1 MTNNDILRRI
11 RYTFDFNNRKMLEIF
26 ASVGYE
32 AKPSQIIAWLQKD
45 GDPDLVEL
53 NDNELAYF
61 LNGFINEKRGKKEGE
76 QPVPETTLN
85 NNVIFRKLKIALNLK
100 DTDILEIMK
109 SVDLPMSPHEL
120 SAFFRKPDQKQFRIC
135 HDQFLR
141 NFLHGMQLRYRPATN
156 KRRNEISSEL

>member
-26 ASVGYE
+26 ASAGLEV
-32 AKPSQIIAWLQKD
+32 KPSQIIAWLQKD

-53 NDNELAYF
+53 SGNELAYF

-76 QPVPETTLN
+76 QPMPETTLN
-85 NNVIFRKLKIALNLK
+85 NNIIFRKLKIALNLK
-100 DTDILEIMK
+100 DTDIMEIMK

-120 SAFFRKPDQKQFRIC
+120 SAFFRNPDQKQYRVC

-141 NFLHGMQLRYRPATN
+141 NFLHGMQLKYRPAIN
-156 KRRNEISSEL
+156 KE

>member
-26 ASVGYE
+26 ALAGYE
-32 AKPSQIIAWLQKD
+32 VKPSQIIAWLQKD

-53 NDNELAYF
+53 SDNELAYF

-85 NNVIFRKLKIALNLK
+85 NNIIFRKLKIALNLK

-120 SAFFRKPDQKQFRIC
+120 SAFFRNPDQKQYRIC

-141 NFLHGMQLRYRPATN
+141 NFLHGMQLKYRPAI
-156 KRRNEISSEL
+156 KKE

>member
-1 MTNNDILRRI
+1 MTSNDILRRI

-26 ASVGYE
+26 ALAGHEV
-32 AKPSQIIAWLQKD
+32 KPSQIIAWLQKD

-53 NDNELAYF
+53 TDMELAYF

-85 NNVIFRKLKIALNLK
+85 NNIILRKLKIALNLK
-100 DTDILEIMK
+100 DTDIIEI
-109 SVDLPMSPHEL
+109 VNLAGLPMSPHEL
-120 SAFFRKPDQKQFRIC
+120 SAFFRNPDQKQYRIC

-141 NFLHGMQLRYRPATN
+141 NFLHGMQLKYRPV
-156 KRRNEISSEL
+156 K

>member
-11 RYTFDFNNRKMLEIF
+11 RYTFDFNNRKMLEVF
-26 ASVGYE
+26 ASAGYE

-85 NNVIFRKLKIALNLK
+85 NNIIFRKLKIALDLK
-100 DTDILEIMK
+100 DTDIMEIMK
-109 SVDLPMSPHEL
+109 SVGLPVSPHEL
-120 SAFFRKPDQKQFRIC
+120 SAFFRKPDQKQYRIC

-141 NFLHGMQLRYRPATN
+141 NFLHGMQLKYRPAIN
-156 KRRNEISSEL
+156 KEDTK

>member
-26 ASVGYE
+26 ASAGYE
-32 AKPSQIIAWLQKD
+32 AKPAQIIAWLQKD

-53 NDNELAYF
+53 SDNELANF

-85 NNVIFRKLKIALNLK
+85 NNIIFRKLKIALNLK

-120 SAFFRKPDQKQFRIC
+120 SAFFRKPDQKQYRIC

-141 NFLHGMQLRYRPATN
+141 NFLHGIQLKYRPAIN
-156 KRRNEISSEL
+156 KE

>member
-11 RYTFDFNNRKMLEIF
+11 RYTFDFTNRKMLEIF
-26 ASVGYE
+26 ALAGYE
-32 AKPSQIIAWLQKD
+32 AKPSQIIAWLQKE
-45 GDPDLVEL
+45 GDPEAVEL

-85 NNVIFRKLKIALNLK
+85 NNIIFRKLKIALNLK
-100 DTDILEIMK
+100 DTDIIDILK
-109 SVDLPMSPHEL
+109 LAGLGVSPHEL
-120 SAFFRKPDQKQFRIC
+120 SAFFRSPEQKQYRVC

-141 NFLHGMQLRYRPATN
+141 NFLHGMQLRYREE
-156 KRRNEISSEL
+156 KK